1 MNDTLQTTNNLKQNI
16 QTYPLSVAPM
26 MDWTDRH
33 YRYFMR
39 QITKSTFLYTEMV
52 TTGAIL
58 YGDKNRLLDFSETE
72 KPISLQLGGD
82 NPQQLAECAKIAED
96 WGYSEVNL
104 NVGCPSD
111 RVQQGNFG
119 ACLMAKPE
127 LVALCVE
134 KMIDKVNIP
143 ITVKHRIGI
152 DDRHSYEELA
162 HFVQTVADAGCK
174 RFIVHARIA
183 LLKGL
188 SPRDN
193 RTVPPLR
200 YNDVY
205 QLKKDFPKLIIEING
220 GIKTLSEVEEH
231 LKYTDGVMLGR
242 VAYENPYIFA
252 GVDNLFFNTNTSK
265 PSRRDIIELMIPHIE
280 KCLKN
285 DIYINKIIIHMLGL
299 FNHQEGSKIWKRH
312 LSENMHKKNAGIEI
326 LTDVIAKIPAYILD
340 DNIN

>member
-1 MNDTLQTTNNLKQNI
+1 MNNTLQTTNNLNKTI

-58 YGDKNRLLDFSETE
+58 HGDKNRLLDFSETE

-119 ACLMAKPE
+119 ACLMANPE
-127 LVALCVE
+127 LVALCIE
-134 KMIDKVNIP
+134 KMVDKVNIP

-162 HFVQTVADAGCK
+162 HFVKTVADAGCK

-252 GVDNLFFNTNTSK
+252 GVDNLFFNTDTSK
-265 PSRRDIIELMIPHIE
+265 PSRRDIIELMIPYIE

-326 LTDVIAKIPAYILD
+326 LTDVIAKIPDYVLD